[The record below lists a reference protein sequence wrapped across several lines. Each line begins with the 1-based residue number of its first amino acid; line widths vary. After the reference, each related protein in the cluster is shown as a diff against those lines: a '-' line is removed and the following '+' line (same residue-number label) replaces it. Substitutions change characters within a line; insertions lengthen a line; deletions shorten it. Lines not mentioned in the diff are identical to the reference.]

1 MATVGQSA
9 LYDDLLD
16 LLSEGVDPRRLRRF
30 RLSEAKQVRLDWL
43 LERNREGTLTEE
55 ESAEVDD
62 FERFEHLVRLLK
74 ARALAQSEE

>member
-16 LLSEGVDPRRLRRF
+16 LLSEGVDPGRLRRF
-30 RLSEAKQVRLDWL
+30 RLSEAKQIRLDWL

-55 ESAEVDD
+55 ESAELDD
-62 FERFEHLVRLLK
+62 FERFEHLVRMLK
-74 ARALAQSEE
+74 ARALGQSEE

>member
-16 LLSEGVDPRRLRRF
+16 LLSEGVDPGRLRRF
-30 RLSEAKQVRLDWL
+30 RLSQAKQIRLDWL

-55 ESAEVDD
+55 ESAELDD
-62 FERFEHLVRLLK
+62 FERFEHLVRMLK
-74 ARALAQSEE
+74 ARALGQSEE

>member
-16 LLSEGVDPRRLRRF
+16 LLSEGVDPGRLRCF
-30 RLSEAKQVRLDWL
+30 RLSEAKQIRLDWL

-55 ESAEVDD
+55 ESAELDD
-62 FERFEHLVRLLK
+62 FERFEHLVRMLK
-74 ARALAQSEE
+74 ARALRQSEE

>member
-16 LLSEGVDPRRLRRF
+16 LLSEGVDPGRLRRF
-30 RLSEAKQVRLDWL
+30 RLSEAKQIRLDWL

-55 ESAEVDD
+55 ESAELDD
-62 FERFEHLVRLLK
+62 FERFEHLVCMLK
-74 ARALAQSEE
+74 ARALGQSEE

>member
-16 LLSEGVDPRRLRRF
+16 LLSEGVNPGRLRRF
-30 RLSEAKQVRLDWL
+30 RLSEAKQIRLDWL

-55 ESAEVDD
+55 ESAELDD
-62 FERFEHLVRLLK
+62 FERFEHLVRMLK
-74 ARALAQSEE
+74 ARALGQSEE